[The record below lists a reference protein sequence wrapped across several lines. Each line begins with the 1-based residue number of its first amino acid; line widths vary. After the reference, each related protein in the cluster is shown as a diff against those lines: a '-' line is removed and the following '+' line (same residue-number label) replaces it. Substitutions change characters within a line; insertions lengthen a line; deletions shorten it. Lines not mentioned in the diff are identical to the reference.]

1 MAGGAASSY
10 SMFADSAA
18 PFELPH
24 RSWSA
29 PAEIATLRGCDSA
42 ATACRPASSI
52 VTVMVPESCD
62 TVPAGTVA
70 EPSVT
75 EMCSAETGR
84 DASER
89 DTVSTPEDVA

>member
-1 MAGGAASSY
+1 
-10 SMFADSAA
+10 MFADSAA

-24 RSWSA
+24 ASWSA

-52 VTVMVPESCD
+52 VTVMVSESCD

-75 EMCSAETGR
+75 EMSSAETGR